1 MSTTRRGCRR
11 RLLEALVARRKNQ
24 RPTSYSGVLNTINVS
39 TRALFGAHVSGRD
52 VTPSHDDVRR
62 LRSHRCVRSPR
73 LASRRATRI
82 FRLSLARVPSR
93 ASPSR
98 RRRRRIPGWRARG
111 LARPPREFG
120 SSSRARARAAMTR
133 VSRAMMKYSHSRASA
148 RARHRGPR
156 ARRARERD
164 ARAPRRD
171 ARGRPL
177 TLDPNPYLTGT
188 PRCVLAAQ

>member
-62 LRSHRCVRSPR
+62 LLSHRCVRSPR

-82 FRLSLARVPSR
+82 FRPSRARVPSR
-93 ASPSR
+93 ARPSR
-98 RRRRRIPGWRARG
+98 RRRRRIPRSARERAREAA
-111 LARPPREFG
+111 ARVRCI
-120 SSSRARARAAMTR
+120 
-133 VSRAMMKYSHSRASA
+133 VSA
-148 RARHRGPR
+148 RARSRGDDARLARDDEIFSFSRVGAR
-156 ARRARERD
+156 AASGTARETRAREGCASATTRRAR
-164 ARAPRRD
+164 ASS
-171 ARGRPL
+171 
-177 TLDPNPYLTGT
+177 DPNPYLTRT